1 MNQMAEKHHNFHNQR
16 FAGIQALRG
25 ILALFVVL
33 EHIRFA
39 ACGAFA
45 VDAFFCI
52 SGFMIMFS
60 THDDTKHFLAKRLIR
75 ILPLYYLMT
84 IGTFLL
90 LLMAPNMFETTSAN
104 AENLIKSLL
113 FIPFDIGG
121 GILQP
126 LMRVGWTINC
136 EFFFYLLF
144 WVSFKISH
152 KYRAAICSILLV
164 VLVTISH
171 TIPHNSVFL
180 SFYGAP
186 VMLDFI
192 WGMLAYYVCRWMFV
206 KWDVKKVNR
215 DIHIE
220 KGISILSL
228 FLAIMLFVVLIATKT
243 DIDTLSLQRPLY
255 WGGAGFLLVLLFFM
269 SELFGWKVPTS
280 LVHLGNISFSLYLL
294 HYYPVMFL
302 GRAIFNFEYF
312 DVKSII
318 GATLAICISVVAA
331 LLSYK
336 LIENKFTKLLKKIIL
351 HQ

>member
-113 FIPFDIGG
+113 FI
-121 GILQP
+121 L
-126 LMRVGWTINC
+126 
-136 EFFFYLLF
+136 
-144 WVSFKISH
+144 
-152 KYRAAICSILLV
+152 
-164 VLVTISH
+164 
-171 TIPHNSVFL
+171 
-180 SFYGAP
+180 
-186 VMLDFI
+186 
-192 WGMLAYYVCRWMFV
+192 
-206 KWDVKKVNR
+206 
-215 DIHIE
+215 
-220 KGISILSL
+220 
-228 FLAIMLFVVLIATKT
+228 
-243 DIDTLSLQRPLY
+243 
-255 WGGAGFLLVLLFFM
+255 
-269 SELFGWKVPTS
+269 
-280 LVHLGNISFSLYLL
+280 
-294 HYYPVMFL
+294 
-302 GRAIFNFEYF
+302 
-312 DVKSII
+312 
-318 GATLAICISVVAA
+318 
-331 LLSYK
+331 
-336 LIENKFTKLLKKIIL
+336 
-351 HQ
+351 